1 MTISCQNN
9 VLFQHIIHLFKVFE
23 SSNLSV
29 LQFIN
34 NFANLCESSVSMK
47 KEKDLLSLLQS
58 RKRITFSLSRA
69 ENISVFNIRFQ
80 FFQVLFSA
88 RFNTCY
94 IYLPWG
100 FFFQKGSEIW
110 YLPRGHRYKYQY
122 FLKVLKEFSTLVK
135 SRSPEDPSYN
145 ILARVMWVKL
155 MCTSVDALD

>member
-34 NFANLCESSVSMK
+34 NFANLCERSVSMK

-80 FFQVLFSA
+80 FFKCFFQQGLTPVTFICPD
-88 RFNTCY
+88 F
-94 IYLPWG
+94 

-145 ILARVMWVKL
+145 ILARVM
-155 MCTSVDALD
+155 

>member
-1 MTISCQNN
+1 MCFFSTLSISSRFLRAQIF
-9 VLFQHIIHLFKVFE
+9 LFF
-23 SSNLSV
+23 NLSII
-29 LQFIN
+29 LQIFVK
-34 NFANLCESSVSMK
+34 SSVSMK

-80 FFQVLFSA
+80 FFKCFFQQVLTPVTFI
-88 RFNTCY
+88 CLEY
-94 IYLPWG
+94 

-145 ILARVMWVKL
+145 ILARVM
-155 MCTSVDALD
+155 